1 MHEAPPPPRCPIT
14 GLPAARLVQRV
25 SSNLLVGLWRGS
37 FNIRTRHLLGHVPRL
52 GLWESPCGLAF
63 FDPMIA
69 GDAAFYAEFYQ
80 RIQLHELLSAQE
92 ARPEFV
98 RAASLVPP
106 RARLLDVGG
115 GGGGFARHI
124 PHAHY
129 VGLDPNATQVA
140 DGIDMRAETIEQH
153 GAANAA
159 AYDVVCAFQVVEH
172 VADPLAFVRAMLVCL
187 RPGGLLLIGVPLWP
201 SPMTDIPNFVFNAP
215 PHHLSWWTED
225 ALRALAAALRLDAET
240 VEPLPVGAHEGLLYW
255 MGRCAPKLTGQ
266 RFFRAQWR
274 WYGALAWAF
283 AAGRIANALR
293 KPPEHA
299 TRIIALMSARKPHD
313 GMAITRSEIA
323 EGNCSSSK

>member
-1 MHEAPPPPRCPIT
+1 MHHPAPPPRCPIT
-14 GLPAARLVQRV
+14 GKPAARLIQRV
-25 SSNLLVGLWRGS
+25 SSDLLVGLWRGS
-37 FNIRTRHLLGHVPRL
+37 FNIRTRHLLGQVPRL

-69 GDAAFYAEFYQ
+69 GDAAFYAEFYK
-80 RIQLHELLSAQE
+80 RIQLHERLSASQ

-98 RAASLVPP
+98 RAASLVPEH
-106 RARLLDVGG
+106 ARVLDVGG

-124 PHAHY
+124 PHAQY
-129 VGLDPNATQVA
+129 VGLDPHATRVA
-140 DGIDMRAETIEQH
+140 AGIDMRAETIERH

-201 SPMTDIPNFVFNAP
+201 SPMTDIPNFAFNAP

-225 ALRALAAALRLDAET
+225 ALRALASALGLDTET
-240 VEPLPVGAHEGLLYW
+240 VEALPVGAHESLLYW

-266 RFFRAQWR
+266 RFFRGRWG

-283 AAGRIANALR
+283 AAGRLCDAFR
-293 KPPEHA
+293 KPPA
-299 TRIIALMSARKPHD
+299 DGARIIALMSARKPHQ
-313 GMAITRSEIA
+313 GAAMTKREID
-323 EGNCSSSK
+323 